1 MKCQQNKEQM
11 EEKIKEK
18 ALLDNCSFVYP
29 VNSSNKY
36 VKKVKLHLTSNPN
49 NCSIRFQIIS

>member
-11 EEKIKEK
+11 EEKIKGKSKKK
-18 ALLDNCSFVYP
+18 ALLDLYP

-36 VKKVKLHLTSNPN
+36 VKKVKLHLNSNPN
-49 NCSIRFQIIS
+49 ICSEMIE